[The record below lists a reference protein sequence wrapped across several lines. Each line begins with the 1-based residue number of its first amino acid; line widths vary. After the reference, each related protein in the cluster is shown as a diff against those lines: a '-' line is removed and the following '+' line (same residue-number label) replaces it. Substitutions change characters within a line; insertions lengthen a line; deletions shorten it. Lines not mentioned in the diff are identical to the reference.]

1 MGQAEQP
8 LPSMSAGVDGPTHWK
23 VIQPIKLFEC
33 VCQINAALYVSDN
46 GRFQAL
52 ESGITKPGQDDIVW

>member
-23 VIQPIKLFEC
+23 VIQPIKPFER
-33 VCQINAALYVSDN
+33 VCRINAALYVSGN
-46 GRFQAL
+46 GWFQ
-52 ESGITKPGQDDIVW
+52 GIGEWYHQTYLIKTV